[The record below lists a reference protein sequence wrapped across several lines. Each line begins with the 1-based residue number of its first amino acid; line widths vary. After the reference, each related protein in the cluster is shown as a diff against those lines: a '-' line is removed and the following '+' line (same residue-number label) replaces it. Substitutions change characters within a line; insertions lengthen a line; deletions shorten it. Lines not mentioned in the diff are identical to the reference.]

1 MKTVILF
8 ISIVNFSLFSQEIP
22 LNDPSYSVH
31 NYKHPNKAAAAA
43 KRDSSRG
50 VRVSIDAT
58 NRDYKKVASK
68 QTESV
73 LKIIQK
79 DNNLKRVN
87 YKMPNN

>member
-1 MKTVILF
+1 METVILF
-8 ISIVNFSLFSQEIP
+8 ISIVSFSLFSQEIP
-22 LNDPSYSVH
+22 LNDPGYSVH

-50 VRVSIDAT
+50 IRVSVDET
-58 NRDYKKVASK
+58 SRDYKKIASK

-73 LKIIQK
+73 LKIEQK
-79 DNNLKRVN
+79 ESNLKRVN